1 MRLVCQYRQQL
12 FNCGHVVF
20 HRSYA
25 TAGGRNKSVLVAVPG
40 LEEPSSVG
48 DGILSGMFLVLAV
61 TVHMLH
67 DIKEL

>member
-1 MRLVCQYRQQL
+1 M

-25 TAGGRNKSVLVAVPG
+25 AVGGRNKPLLVAVLG
-40 LEEPSSVG
+40 LKGWMTDHHLLVMLTLP
-48 DGILSGMFLVLAV
+48 GMFLVLAA

-67 DIKEL
+67 DIM

>member
-1 MRLVCQYRQQL
+1 
-12 FNCGHVVF
+12 VF

-25 TAGGRNKSVLVAVPG
+25 TAGGRNKPVLVAVPE
-40 LEEPSSVG
+40 LEGPSSVG
-48 DGILSGMFLVLAV
+48 DGILSGTFLVLAV